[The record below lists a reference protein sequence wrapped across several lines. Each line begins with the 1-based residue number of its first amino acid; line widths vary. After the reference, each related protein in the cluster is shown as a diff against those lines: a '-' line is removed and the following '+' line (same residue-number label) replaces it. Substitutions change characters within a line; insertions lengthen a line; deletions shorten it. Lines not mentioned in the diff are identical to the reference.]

1 MEGQVEHKTVPV
13 NGINM
18 HFAEIGQG
26 PLVLFIHGFPEF
38 WYSWRH
44 QMSFMA
50 KQGYRAV
57 SPDLRGYGDT
67 TGAPKDDPS
76 KFTTLDI
83 VGDLVEL
90 LNKIAPQE
98 EKVFVVGH
106 DWGAV
111 ASWALCLYRPDKV
124 KAFVC
129 LSVAF
134 NPRNPMKKPL
144 ETLRAVYG
152 DDYYVVRFQDPG
164 AIEGE
169 FEKMSVK
176 NVLKYF
182 LTYKTPG
189 PIYLKKGKP
198 FEDINK
204 LPCWLSE
211 EEIDFYT
218 TKYEET
224 GFTGALN
231 FYRAIDRN
239 WELTS
244 AWTGAKIQVPV
255 KFIVGDLDLTYNA
268 PGAKDYLHKG
278 AFKKLVPLL
287 DEVVV
292 LQADK
297 ANLDEIPSRP
307 VGIDVDFEKSYNN
320 KRASYEGKL
329 DRYDLYFNSLDPDSD
344 ISEEEEDT
352 VDDDEVKNS
361 VTDSFETATASAR
374 DTDVERPINATS
386 IIRKPHNATTT
397 GRRPANATSAGV
409 RHETASTIHL
419 SPTAVMMPATTYVV
433 FENATQQSTTSVS
446 SQKQRTSIALRGL
459 RWKSGAA
466 ITQRQLQE
474 ESYRRSKPSTTTQAI
489 TIAHANKSQVTP
501 SIQGTQ

>member
-111 ASWALCLYRPDKV
+111 ASWALCLYRPEKV

-152 DDYYVVRFQDPG
+152 DDYYVVRFQ
-164 AIEGE
+164 
-169 FEKMSVK
+169 
-176 NVLKYF
+176 VLFHFIF
-182 LTYKTPG
+182 LFPFFFQISSKLLPKLIFTMTSNMDFLCFFFFL
-189 PIYLKKGKP
+189 ITFSYL
-198 FEDINK
+198 N
-204 LPCWLSE
+204 
-211 EEIDFYT
+211 
-218 TKYEET
+218 
-224 GFTGALN
+224 
-231 FYRAIDRN
+231 
-239 WELTS
+239 
-244 AWTGAKIQVPV
+244 Q
-255 KFIVGDLDLTYNA
+255 
-268 PGAKDYLHKG
+268 
-278 AFKKLVPLL
+278 LL
-287 DEVVV
+287 I
-292 LQADK
+292 K
-297 ANLDEIPSRP
+297 
-307 VGIDVDFEKSYNN
+307 
-320 KRASYEGKL
+320 
-329 DRYDLYFNSLDPDSD
+329 
-344 ISEEEEDT
+344 
-352 VDDDEVKNS
+352 
-361 VTDSFETATASAR
+361 
-374 DTDVERPINATS
+374 
-386 IIRKPHNATTT
+386 
-397 GRRPANATSAGV
+397 
-409 RHETASTIHL
+409 
-419 SPTAVMMPATTYVV
+419 
-433 FENATQQSTTSVS
+433 
-446 SQKQRTSIALRGL
+446 
-459 RWKSGAA
+459 
-466 ITQRQLQE
+466 
-474 ESYRRSKPSTTTQAI
+474 I
-489 TIAHANKSQVTP
+489 TISHNN
-501 SIQGTQ
+501 